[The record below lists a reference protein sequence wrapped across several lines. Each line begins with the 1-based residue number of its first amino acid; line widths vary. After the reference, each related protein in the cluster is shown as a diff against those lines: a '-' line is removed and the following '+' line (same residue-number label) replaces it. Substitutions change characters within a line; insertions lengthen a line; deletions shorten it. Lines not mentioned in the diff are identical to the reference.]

1 MRYSRKF
8 CVVMRDGSL
17 GTIESDATSSAAI
30 ARARIETE
38 IGE

>member
-17 GTIESDATSSAAI
+17 GTIDRTRRDVVGRD
-30 ARARIETE
+30 RAL
-38 IGE
+38 G